1 MDKSTINLL
10 SPKEALNEYFKL
22 KTKYESQINANKKKI
37 INNSTL
43 SKREKRSEFL
53 KLKPKCINCKRPGG
67 TKFQLLYFD
76 ENSRPEFFDSL
87 REYRAEC
94 GIVADPCPLNIKI
107 QVGKVELLPE
117 ILNFMDRE
125 IKTSKNKIIN
135 DKNKLLFGYLTT
147 DEALKNFDDDKDSI
161 SLYSEL
167 YEKYLEAYNKIVDN
181 DDEKDDL
188 DRAITEHYI
197 LIDEIKECIKKY
209 NDLDKPQYLT
219 DAVEIYTTTLMP
231 VLDKIRM
238 LRYNENMIWHDEDT
252 NSCRLIQN
260 KYSISNMS
268 YSNLEDKVL
277 SFTIGMETAV
287 GKEKK
292 RSLIIEDSSSSEA
305 LPNKPLLSKSSTAKG
320 VEIEEI
326 PEDNPIYGKGKDG
339 IAWNIQEYN
348 DLWEKMPDK
357 LKSAIRTNNEWMKKF
372 MHSCVNLKKQDKPC
386 EIITPDELIVPPRVS
401 ENGQYDFGIAFYNE
415 VFNKLPETLQETYLT
430 FYTTNDGV
438 KNYKKMIDALNRLV
452 ADETDFTKTRGF
464 I

>member
-1 MDKSTINLL
+1 
-10 SPKEALNEYFKL
+10 
-22 KTKYESQINANKKKI
+22 
-37 INNSTL
+37 
-43 SKREKRSEFL
+43 
-53 KLKPKCINCKRPGG
+53 
-67 TKFQLLYFD
+67 
-76 ENSRPEFFDSL
+76 
-87 REYRAEC
+87 
-94 GIVADPCPLNIKI
+94 
-107 QVGKVELLPE
+107 
-117 ILNFMDRE
+117 
-125 IKTSKNKIIN
+125 
-135 DKNKLLFGYLTT
+135 
-147 DEALKNFDDDKDSI
+147 
-161 SLYSEL
+161 
-167 YEKYLEAYNKIVDN
+167 
-181 DDEKDDL
+181 
-188 DRAITEHYI
+188 
-197 LIDEIKECIKKY
+197 
-209 NDLDKPQYLT
+209 
-219 DAVEIYTTTLMP
+219 
-231 VLDKIRM
+231 
-238 LRYNENMIWHDEDT
+238 
-252 NSCRLIQN
+252 
-260 KYSISNMS
+260 MS

-292 RSLIIEDSSSSEA
+292 RSLIIEDSSSSSSEA

-326 PEDNPIYGKGKDG
+326 PEDNPIYGRGKDG
-339 IAWNIQEYN
+339 IAWNIKEYN
-348 DLWEKMPDK
+348 DLWEKIPDK